1 MQIVELCTLQDP
13 GPLLSSDNRCVCC
26 SWQCWCVS
34 HAFSLHAQ
42 SGCQERGLNL
52 RLEMGAVEIPGSG
65 CLAPWNRILGR
76 TEAMKREGEEPL
88 PSLLCRFDAPLLT
101 LPTYSVCLC
110 ANVQREKRRGKMHG
124 ISVCVCVCVGR
135 GYKHVL
141 LTVTNFYNSLILPEG

>member
-1 MQIVELCTLQDP
+1 MIADSDVEQHVCVWLPNICHRLLGAAKADSGAPHTLQDP
-13 GPLLSSDNRCVCC
+13 GLSLSRDNRCVCC

-42 SGCQERGLNL
+42 SVCQERGLNL

-65 CLAPWNRILGR
+65 CLAPWNRIVGR

-101 LPTYSVCLC
+101 LQTYS
-110 ANVQREKRRGKMHG
+110 A
-124 ISVCVCVCVGR
+124 CVCVHVCRQRKGEGNGR
-135 GYKHVL
+135 
-141 LTVTNFYNSLILPEG
+141 I